1 MAGYE
6 SFIRVGID
14 PSLDMTTDGFES
26 RQGQYRYYWHLY
38 SNTIFDDVIR
48 WYRYKQA
55 YRLYRNARSIYN
67 PFKRL
72 VDVYAGQIYGGIIT
86 EDGLP
91 LPDGTP
97 SAIPLDP
104 AIDENLRLAFTQI
117 WKWSNFQ
124 AGKSLYARFGAAL
137 GDVLMEVV
145 DDLEREKVWL
155 QIWWPGFV
163 TDLELDPQ
171 GNIKAYTLDYEVK
184 APAGATGTA
193 KQNYKYRKEVTQETI
208 SYYRDGK
215 PYDYG
220 SGSSAPNPYGF
231 APAVWVNHQF
241 LGAAHGA
248 NVWEGSQNK
257 LEEANGLISRIHDQI
272 HKSVS
277 SPRIFW
283 TNSRIT
289 SLLHQTKRPAGE
301 MDEITAPD
309 ADRESTMLL
318 KGPLDGRTESLLG
331 DLDIASSF
339 QYIESLMHEIEADH
353 PELNMWQELR
363 GMQEVSGPAA
373 IRLSGDTVPRIYE
386 AAANYDRGLLAASQM
401 AVAIAGQRVVN
412 GDWGHKQTNNP
423 TDESVVNGLSLHQQR
438 FQGFDLMSWDKG
450 DLDALILPRQILP
463 TTIDEKLVQA
473 QTKLALGVDTETLL
487 EEIGYDRASITRITK
502 NKKKAADEAAQRQA
516 DMFSSGNSTS
526 AAFGS
531 EE

>member
-6 SFIRVGID
+6 GFTRTTID

-38 SNTIFDDVIR
+38 SNTIFDDVLK

-55 YRLYRNARSIYN
+55 NRLYRNARSIYN
-67 PFKRL
+67 PVKRL
-72 VDVYAGQIYGGIIT
+72 VDVYAGSIYGGVIT

-104 AIDENLRLAFTQI
+104 STDDVLRLAMTQV

-124 AGKSLYARFGAAL
+124 AGKSLYARFGACL
-137 GDVLMEVV
+137 GDVLMEVI
-145 DDLEREKVWL
+145 DDLDREKVWL

-171 GNIKAYTLDYEVK
+171 GNVKAYTLEYEVK
-184 APAGATGTA
+184 APAGQTGGKGT
-193 KQNYKYRKEVTQETI
+193 YKYRKEVDQEKI
-208 SYYRDGK
+208 SYYKDDS
-215 PYDYG
+215 PFDYG
-220 SGSSAPNPYGF
+220 QGTEHANPYGF

-257 LEEANGLISRIHDQI
+257 LEEVNGLVSRIHDQI
-272 HKSVS
+272 HKSVA

-289 SLLHQTKRPAGE
+289 SLLNQPKRTPGE
-301 MDEITAPD
+301 FDEVSAPD
-309 ADRESTMLL
+309 ADRESVMLL
-318 KGPLDGRTESLLG
+318 KGPQDGRSDSLLG
-331 DLDIASSF
+331 ELDIGSSF

-353 PELNMWQELR
+353 PELNMWRELR
-363 GMQEVSGPAA
+363 TMQQVTGPGAV
-373 IRLSGDTVPRIYE
+373 RLSGDTVPRIYE
-386 AAANYDRGLLAASQM
+386 AAANYDRGLLAATQM
-401 AVAIAGQRVVN
+401 AISIAGQRIAD
-412 GDWGHKQTNNP
+412 GDWGKRATKNP
-423 TDESVVNGLSLHQQR
+423 SDDSVQNGLSLHQER
-438 FQGFDLMSWDKG
+438 FKQFDLTSWDEGK
-450 DLDALILPRQILP
+450 LETTILPRQILP

-473 QTKLALGVDTETLL
+473 QTKLALGVDSETIL
-487 EEIGYDRASITRITK
+487 EEIGYDRAAITKITK

-516 DMFSSGNSTS
+516 DMFSSGQSTGG
-526 AAFGS
+526 AFGA